1 MANNQRLGE
10 TDNDRDEGG
19 SQTPY
24 YRFLGLEL
32 GQRADGRALVR
43 LPHKPELCNSR
54 GEIHGGAQESLLDV
68 ALSQAIR
75 SVLPAGSQVATITLT
90 CNHLAAGHGDLTA
103 RGQVVQTGRSVATA
117 EGHVEDAAGTRVAC
131 ALGTYR
137 VWRADAPAAAATPRR
152 TP

>member
-1 MANNQRLGE
+1 MADDPE
-10 TDNDRDEGG
+10 TVQAEGG

-32 GQRADGRALVR
+32 GERADGRALVR

-68 ALSQAIR
+68 VLSQAIR

-90 CNHLAAGHGDLTA
+90 CNHLAAGHGSLIA
-103 RGQVVQTGRSVATA
+103 YGRVVQAGRSVATA
-117 EGHVEDAAGTRVAC
+117 EGHVEDAAGARVAC

-137 VWRADAPAAAATPRR
+137 VRRANVAGPAPGLQER
-152 TP
+152 